1 MGACQAALVAMLMYC
16 DDPIILCIGEDL
28 THEALKA
35 WTWMAAPGSTMMAIP
50 EKRSIGLSAKWIGIR
65 FFTSLGL
72 AVIIAQKVLRAFT
85 SIDEACAGSLNVGQY
100 RSLIGFLEHL
110 RAVLFLRG
118 DKMYGLYDPLNYGL
132 EPIEKV
138 ECNGLMEMQLHSFKQ
153 RLSVQAGSSV
163 QNVQTFLSGQP
174 MPKAEYTIAARRW
187 AIFSDAAKEGT
198 NEPGLGGWIHGFV
211 WRVPLSAEDLQHLP
225 LGSHCCYSKYHLHA
239 QAHWRHRPPTS
250 GHLC

>member
-1 MGACQAALVAMLMYC
+1 MDVMIAMRVLQEAAQLLGLQIYCICDDYKSFFNQLRLSPSEYCKTGAVHPPRKGQQSVAYGYDKVLGFGIKMASNVAQRFADFLVYIFRKTIAPAVDAATKKLAAGNEAFAEWWDQRLSMGACQAALVVMLMYC

-35 WTWMAAPGSTMMAIP
+35 WTWMAAHGSTMMAIP

-110 RAVLFLRG
+110 RALLFLRG
-118 DKMYGLYDPLNYGL
+118 DKMYGLYDSLSYGL
-132 EPIEKV
+132 
-138 ECNGLMEMQLHSFKQ
+138 
-153 RLSVQAGSSV
+153 
-163 QNVQTFLSGQP
+163 
-174 MPKAEYTIAARRW
+174 
-187 AIFSDAAKEGT
+187 
-198 NEPGLGGWIHGFV
+198 
-211 WRVPLSAEDLQHLP
+211 
-225 LGSHCCYSKYHLHA
+225 
-239 QAHWRHRPPTS
+239 
-250 GHLC
+250 